1 MFGRGR
7 KWTILKDPRLPQQV
21 FPICKDQFQ
30 LVGNTVMTMKFFF
43 SRKGSL
49 GKVKWILRAKKTEKN
64 FSEQTK
70 SNFMQ

>member
-43 SRKGSL
+43 KKRKPREG
-49 GKVKWILRAKKTEKN
+49 
-64 FSEQTK
+64 
-70 SNFMQ
+70 